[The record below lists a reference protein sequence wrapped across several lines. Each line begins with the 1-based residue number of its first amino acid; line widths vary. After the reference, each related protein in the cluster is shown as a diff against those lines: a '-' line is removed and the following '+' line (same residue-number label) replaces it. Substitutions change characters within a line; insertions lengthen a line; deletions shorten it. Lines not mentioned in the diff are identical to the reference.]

1 MPEKK
6 LWILFFGRL
15 DDEKWFWL
23 ILEMLKMFIKEYGT
37 IPFSFYVFGKW
48 KYVWELLDLAEKHS
62 TIHFFW
68 WQPLSAIQRYQE
80 NCHFCLMPSTFLET
94 FWLTALNSLSMGIPV
109 IWFSKWW
116 LTQFIATKYNIS
128 KSEGINDTHK
138 LYNKMTEIIK
148 EYNED
153 KIDVDKERKKA
164 HNIAKQYTVEKRF
177 ENVQEFIG
185 KPKRILLVSD
195 FRNKLWGIETY
206 MHDVKDVLES
216 KGYEVEIYWA
226 KIPSW
231 KIWKIFKYFG
241 IFLAFWNFVDAF
253 RLQNK
258 VNKFKPK
265 VIWYNS
271 TLRRLGWMPI
281 KRLSSHSSKKIMMYH
296 DLWYFHPYPSA
307 VCQENMV
314 KTPLT
319 LSNFIKSANTKNPLK
334 ILAITFK
341 YYSVLLLKNHLSKS
355 VDHHLVPSSF
365 LENIVSKSYQIE
377 PEKVQT
383 LSHFIQK

>member
-128 KSEGINDTHK
+128 KSEGINDIHK

-148 EYNED
+148 DYNED

-281 KRLSSHSSKKIMMYH
+281 KRLSSHNSKKIMMYH